1 MAEPLTLVRS
11 DLSGPGIRRR
21 RHGRGFRYLS
31 PDGTP
36 VRDREELARIK
47 ALVIPPAWEDVWI
60 AAAADAHIQAVGTD
74 AAGRRQYRYHDLW
87 REQRDREKH
96 DRVLEFGAVL
106 PRVRTVVLRH
116 LDGRTL
122 SRDRVLAAAIR
133 LVDLG
138 FFRPGGDEY
147 AAENGSYGLATIRRD
162 HVTCRRT
169 ELVFDYIGKSA
180 QHREQA
186 VADERVCAVVRSLKR
201 RRGGGDGLLAYR
213 SGPRWHDV
221 TAADMNDYLREVSG
235 DDFTAKDFRT
245 WHATVLAAV
254 GLAVSER
261 AVSSETARKR
271 AIARVVREVSGYL
284 GNTPAVARASYIDPR
299 VISLYEEGTT
309 IAGGAGPAGTAERVR
324 GAGHPG
330 SSRGSRA
337 ATAVRPW
344 LAADQASAGTRLAG
358 QLQPRSGVPADDAQN
373 RAQVR
378 RQPVQHHPPLAV
390 RGQPDDDAQ
399 PGQVSEDQAAQVQVN
414 LVKVRGDLR
423 ELAGQPADG
432 GLVDLTRQRIA
443 GTRAGP
449 GDGGYPQHPVV
460 VDRGAVTELGGLRG
474 VRRDH
479 PATGGRGARLDD
491 GSVQH
496 SPEHTNA
503 SCQRDGINLADCC
516 QRGPRPGEPAA
527 R

>member
-1 MAEPLTLVRS
+1 VAELVGLVRS

-21 RHGRGFRYLS
+21 RHGRGFRYLG
-31 PDGTP
+31 PDGSP
-36 VRDREELARIK
+36 VRDPAELARIK

-60 AAAADAHIQAVGTD
+60 AGAADAHIQAVGTD

-96 DRVLEFGAVL
+96 DRVLEFGAAL
-106 PRVRTVVLRH
+106 PRVRTVVLGH
-116 LDGRTL
+116 LDGGAL

-147 AAENGSYGLATIRRD
+147 AMENGSYGLATIRRD

-221 TAADMNDYLREVSG
+221 TAADINDYLREVSG

-261 AVSSETARKR
+261 AASSETGRKR

-309 IAGGAGPAGTAERVR
+309 IA
-324 GAGHPG
+324 
-330 SSRGSRA
+330 A
-337 ATAVRPW
+337 A
-344 LAADQASAGTRLAG
+344 LGRLG
-358 QLQPRSGVPADDAQN
+358 QQ
-373 RAQVR
+373 
-378 RQPVQHHPPLAV
+378 
-390 RGQPDDDAQ
+390 
-399 PGQVSEDQAAQVQVN
+399 SEF
-414 LVKVRGDLR
+414 G
-423 ELAGQPADG
+423 ELATQGAAEAAV
-432 GLVDLTRQRIA
+432 LRLLS
-443 GTRAGP
+443 GP
-449 GDGGYPQHPVV
+449 G
-460 VDRGAVTELGGLRG
+460 
-474 VRRDH
+474 RR
-479 PATGGRGARLDD
+479 
-491 GSVQH
+491 
-496 SPEHTNA
+496 
-503 SCQRDGINLADCC
+503 
-516 QRGPRPGEPAA
+516 
-527 R
+527 